1 MLKILKIFT
10 VGALILVLLVLS
22 SIPVLVSC
30 SGGGGKGIPSPGKS
44 FSADL
49 DSASPN
55 RPAAS
60 VAESNVTID
69 SYQTR
74 EPSGQDPFGL
84 IPTGWIDDC
93 PLHPKSY
100 VAHSGRLG
108 YVGFYL
114 VTLVSPDEA
123 TIPGVQSYHLETLTD
138 WGSIQVNEDL
148 EETDSAPGKLTITA
162 YKPECE
168 LVIISEIAAPDFI
181 SNLEHNLYWLERVGP
196 TPLVIRIFYTPL
208 N

>member
-1 MLKILKIFT
+1 MYIIPKIFT

-22 SIPVLVSC
+22 SSPVLVSC
-30 SGGGGKGIPSPGKS
+30 SGGGGKGIPSQGKS

-49 DSASPN
+49 DSASPD
-55 RPAAS
+55 RPATS
-60 VAESNVTID
+60 LAESNVTTD
-69 SYQTR
+69 SYPTR

-84 IPTGWIDDC
+84 IPIGWIDDC
-93 PLHPKSY
+93 PLHPKSF
-100 VAHSGRLG
+100 VTHSGRLG
-108 YVGFYL
+108 YTGFYI

-123 TIPGVQSYHLETLTD
+123 TIPGVQSYHLEALTG

-148 EETDSAPGKLTITA
+148 VETARGPGRLTITA

-168 LVIISEIAAPDFI
+168 LVIISEIAAPDFL
-181 SNLEHNLYWLERVGP
+181 SNLEHSPYWLERVGP

>member
-1 MLKILKIFT
+1 M
-10 VGALILVLLVLS
+10 LVLLVLS
-22 SIPVLVSC
+22 STPVLVSC

-60 VAESNVTID
+60 MAESNVTIEL
-69 SYQTR
+69 YQTR

-168 LVIISEIAAPDFI
+168 LVIISEIAGPEFI

>member
-1 MLKILKIFT
+1 MYKIPKIFT

-22 SIPVLVSC
+22 STPVLVSC

-55 RPAAS
+55 RPS
-60 VAESNVTID
+60 PGVADSNVNID

-84 IPTGWIDDC
+84 IPTRWIDDC

-108 YVGFYL
+108 YAGFYI

-138 WGSIQVNEDL
+138 WGSIQVHEDL
-148 EETDSAPGKLTITA
+148 EETASGPDKLTITA
-162 YKPECE
+162 YKPDCE
-168 LVIISEIAAPDFI
+168 LVIISEIADSDFI
-181 SNLEHNLYWLERVGP
+181 QNLEHSLYWIERVGP
-196 TPLVIRIFYTPL
+196 NPLVIRVFYTPL